1 MNTIRLNALCAL
13 CTLAGLAAPAYAQ
26 TADEAGVSPYRPSVS
41 SPAQLPLAGQL
52 ELELGGLGAKTGA
65 VRRSSLPYTLKL
77 AFNEQWGVLL
87 GGEAYVVARDEAG
100 ARAHGAGD
108 TTVVLKR
115 AFLVDSATAFG
126 LEADVKLPTAKD
138 AIGSGKADYTLNG
151 IVSRDIAAV
160 HVDANVNLTRLG
172 AYELG
177 SSRIQRGLSA
187 SFSMPVAT
195 QWGATAELSGTRRR
209 GADHTAQLLLAT
221 TYNPSK
227 RLAIDVG
234 LARGL
239 SAATPDWSLFGGLVL
254 PLARLW

>member
-1 MNTIRLNALCAL
+1 MKTTRLIALGTL
-13 CTLAGLAAPAYAQ
+13 CTLAALSAQ
-26 TADEAGVSPYRPSVS
+26 ARAQAADEAGVSPYRPSVS

-65 VRRSSLPYTLKL
+65 ARRSSLPYTLKL

-87 GGEAYVVARDEAG
+87 GGEAYVTARDEAG
-100 ARAHGAGD
+100 ARVHGVGD
-108 TTVVLKR
+108 TTFVLKR

-126 LEADVKLPTAKD
+126 LEADVKLPTAQD

-151 IVSRDIAAV
+151 IVSKDIAVV
-160 HVDANVNLTRLG
+160 HIDANLNLSRLG

-177 SSRIQRGLSA
+177 SSRIQSGVSA
-187 SFSMPVAT
+187 SFSMPVAA

-209 GADHTAQLLLAT
+209 GADHSAQLLLAA